1 MRRVL
6 FLLNKYH
13 SQCLKTENG
22 SFQIECKNLKCSTGT
37 LFDQKDAHD
46 DEQFLILKLQ
56 KNINYIIIINK
67 MNIKNKNKTLK
78 KVKQLL

>member
-1 MRRVL
+1 MIM
-6 FLLNKYH
+6 NNY
-13 SQCLKTENG
+13 
-22 SFQIECKNLKCSTGT
+22 
-37 LFDQKDAHD
+37 
-46 DEQFLILKLQ
+46 FLILKLQ